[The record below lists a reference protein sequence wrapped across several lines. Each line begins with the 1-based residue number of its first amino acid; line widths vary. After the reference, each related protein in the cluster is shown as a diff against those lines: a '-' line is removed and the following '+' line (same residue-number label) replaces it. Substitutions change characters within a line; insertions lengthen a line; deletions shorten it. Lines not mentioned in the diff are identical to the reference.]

1 MEDVSELVAKLAKLQ
16 LEQQEIIEQLASIAA
31 GTQNAA
37 EPTQDESAIRV
48 GDYVTLLRGGVRCNK
63 GDKARVTKINKS
75 SIHFT
80 VLRNQH
86 NTYKHYSNVRKIQQ
100 E

>member
-1 MEDVSELVAKLAKLQ
+1 MDVSELIAKLAKLQ

-31 GTQNAA
+31 ETQG
-37 EPTQDESAIRV
+37 DESTIRV
-48 GDYVTLLRGGVRCNK
+48 GDYVTLLTGGVRCQK
-63 GDKARVTKINKS
+63 GDKARVTKVNKS

-80 VLRNQH
+80 ILRNQH
-86 NTYKHYSNVRKIQQ
+86 NTYKHYTNVRKIVQQQ

>member
-16 LEQQEIIEQLASIAA
+16 LEQQEIIEQLASIAV
-31 GTQNAA
+31 GTQYAA
-37 EPTQDESAIRV
+37 ETQDESAIRV

-86 NTYKHYSNVRKIQQ
+86 NTYKHYSNVQKIQQ

>member
-1 MEDVSELVAKLAKLQ
+1 MDVSELVAKLAKLQ
-16 LEQQEIIEQLASIAA
+16 LEQQDIIEQLASIAA
-31 GTQNAA
+31 
-37 EPTQDESAIRV
+37 ETQDESAIRV
-48 GDYVTLLRGGVRCNK
+48 GDYVTLLTGGVRCHK
-63 GDKARVTKINKS
+63 GDRARVTKINKS

-86 NTYKHYSNVRKIQQ
+86 NTYKHYSNVQKIQQ

>member
-1 MEDVSELVAKLAKLQ
+1 MEVSDLIAKLAKLQ

-31 GTQNAA
+31 
-37 EPTQDESAIRV
+37 ETQDESTIRV
-48 GDYVTLLRGGVRCNK
+48 GDYVTLLTGGVRCLK
-63 GDKARVTKINKS
+63 GDRARVTKVNKS
-75 SIHFT
+75 SVHFT
-80 VLRNQH
+80 ILRNQH